1 LESSYGCTDG
11 AVGRTL
17 IAGIIQISVGWVGC
31 QKGVLMRRLPILLLL
46 FVVLVVLA
54 SCGGDSSVAD
64 VSATTTVAPS
74 TTVEASTTTLTPTTT
89 AGEVPRAVDG
99 SLLLDWGLCGPAS
112 DYPSMIH
119 GNEECALLTVPLDH
133 DDPDVGTIDLALVR
147 RRAKVPEER
156 IGVLLYNPG
165 GPAASGTNLMLF
177 EWWSDVFSR
186 DLIERFDIVSW
197 DPRGVISNEVL
208 CIENLFMLGSSDPT
222 PETVEEAEQIE
233 EQHREFVDACVEHSG
248 HLLPHL
254 STVSTAR
261 DMDLIREA
269 LGEEQ
274 ISYLGQSYGA
284 GLGAVYATL
293 FPDRTRA
300 AVLDGAYTFTETGG
314 VSEVSAADKAL
325 QEALEQCAADIEC
338 PFHSGGDPFSAFDD
352 LMESLDATPLM
363 VNDSELMED
372 DFEVGLAD
380 ALFAVRMDL
389 YREERWPDVMQT
401 LADARNGDGSR
412 MTGLRWMVAY
422 DPSMTAQAM
431 HCLDY
436 PRQPLVQA
444 ETRVVPLP
452 ADTPRLARL
461 QGHRFDLCSLWPVE
475 PDLPPPLTAAGAGPI
490 LLIGTTGDVATTLA
504 MAREL
509 ADELDDGVLLIV
521 ERNAHTGYQPQHL
534 GGPVADTQCVTST
547 VDNYLINLEP
557 PVSGSVCTHGDPT
570 LKPPE

>member
-1 LESSYGCTDG
+1 L
-11 AVGRTL
+11 RH
-17 IAGIIQISVGWVGC
+17 
-31 QKGVLMRRLPILLLL
+31 LPILLV
-46 FVVLVVLA
+46 VVLVLLA
-54 SCGGDSSVAD
+54 SCSGDSSVD
-64 VSATTTVAPS
+64 GTVSATTIVAPS
-74 TTVEASTTTLTPTTT
+74 TTVEASTTKVTPTTT
-89 AGEVPRAVDG
+89 AGRVPRTVDE
-99 SLLLDWGLCGPAS
+99 SLLLDWGECSS
-112 DYPSMIH
+112 DNPH
-119 GNEECALLTVPLDH
+119 ELPGNAECALLAVPLDH

-147 RRAKVPEER
+147 RRAKVPDER

-165 GPAASGTNLMLF
+165 GPAASGTNLMLN
-177 EWWSDVFSR
+177 EWVWTDIFSR

-208 CIENLFMLGSSDPT
+208 CIEDLFMFGSSDPT

-233 EQHREFVDACVEHSG
+233 EQYREFVDACVEHSG

-300 AVLDGAYTFTETGG
+300 AVLDGAFAFTETEK
-314 VSEVSAADKAL
+314 VSGVSAADKAL
-325 QEALEQCAADIEC
+325 QDALEQCAADIEC

-380 ALFAVRMDL
+380 ALFAVRVDL
-389 YREERWPDVMQT
+389 YREETWPDVMQT

-452 ADTPRLARL
+452 ADTPRLERL
-461 QGHRFDLCSLWPVE
+461 QGHSFDLCSLWPVE
-475 PDLPPPLTAAGAGPI
+475 PDPPPPLTAAGAGPI

-509 ADELDDGVLLIV
+509 ADDLDDGVLLIV
-521 ERNAHTGYQPQHL
+521 ERNAHTGYAPSLQ
-534 GGPVADTQCVTST
+534 GTAVIDTQCVTST
-547 VDNYLINLEP
+547 VDNYLVNLET
-557 PVSGSVCTHGDPT
+557 PVSGSVCTHGHPT

>member
-1 LESSYGCTDG
+1 
-11 AVGRTL
+11 
-17 IAGIIQISVGWVGC
+17 
-31 QKGVLMRRLPILLLL
+31 MRRLCLTIA
-46 FVVLVVLA
+46 VLA
-54 SCGGDSSVAD
+54 LVASACNATDTAGTSSSLTGSTDASLRSSVA
-64 VSATTTVAPS
+64 TS
-74 TTVEASTTTLTPTTT
+74 TASTTPVTTT
-89 AGEVPRAVDG
+89 DLVSSSTVGEVPNVADG
-99 SLLLDWGLCGPAS
+99 SSSLHWGPCGP
-112 DYPSMIH
+112 DNPYVLL
-119 GNEECALLTVPLDH
+119 GNAECASLAVPLDH
-133 DDPDVGTIDLALVR
+133 DDPDAGTIDLALVR
-147 RRAKVPEER
+147 RRAKASDER

-165 GPAASGTNLMLF
+165 GPAASGTRVVLDT
-177 EWWSDVFSR
+177 WWSDVFSR
-186 DLIERFDIVSW
+186 DLIQRFDIVSW
-197 DPRGVISNEVL
+197 DPRGVGEGTEVSCGDEPSL
-208 CIENLFMLGSSDPT
+208 LGLLDPT

-233 EQHREFVDACVEHSG
+233 EQYREFIDACEEKSG

-300 AVLDGAYTFTETGG
+300 AVLDGAFTFTEKFDNPY
-314 VSEVSAADKAL
+314 ARADKAL
-325 QEALEQCAADIEC
+325 QEALAQCAADIEC

-380 ALFAVRMDL
+380 ALFAVRVDL
-389 YREERWPDVMQT
+389 YREETWPDVMQT
-401 LADARNGDGSR
+401 LADARNGDGSG
-412 MTGLRWMVAY
+412 MTGLRWMLTY
-422 DPSMTAQAM
+422 DSQTALAM
-431 HCLDY
+431 ECLDF
-436 PRQPLVQA
+436 PRQPAVQA
-444 ETRVVPLP
+444 ETRVAGQPED
-452 ADTPRLARL
+452 APRLARL
-461 QGHRFDLCSLWPVE
+461 TGLWIGTCALWPVE
-475 PDLPPPLTAAGAGPI
+475 PDPPPPLTAAGAGPI

-504 MAREL
+504 MARGL

-521 ERNAHTGYQPQHL
+521 ERNAHTGYAPSRQ
-534 GGPVADTQCVTST
+534 GSAVKDTQCVTST
-547 VDNYLINLEP
+547 VDNYLINLET

>member
-1 LESSYGCTDG
+1 
-11 AVGRTL
+11 
-17 IAGIIQISVGWVGC
+17 
-31 QKGVLMRRLPILLLL
+31 MRRLPILLLL
-46 FVVLVVLA
+46 VVVLVLLA
-54 SCGGDSSVAD
+54 SCSGDSSVAD

-112 DYPSMIH
+112 DNPYLYH
-119 GNEECALLTVPLDH
+119 GDEECALLTVPLDH
-133 DDPDVGTIDLALVR
+133 DDPDLGTIDLALVR
-147 RRAKVPEER
+147 RRAKVPDER

-165 GPAASGTNLMLF
+165 GPGAPGANFLLEF
-177 EWWSDVFSR
+177 WWSDIFSR
-186 DLIERFDIVSW
+186 DLTERFDIVSW
-197 DPRGVISNEVL
+197 NPRGVSDGWESRPHDDQGTEMSCGDEPSL
-208 CIENLFMLGSSDPT
+208 LGLLDPT

-233 EQHREFVDACVEHSG
+233 EQYREFIDACVEESG

-300 AVLDGAYTFTETGG
+300 AVLDGAFTFTEKFDNPY
-314 VSEVSAADKAL
+314 ARADKAL
-325 QEALEQCAADIEC
+325 QEALEQCAADVEC

-352 LMESLDATPLM
+352 LMESLDATPLI

-380 ALFAVRMDL
+380 ALFAVRVDL
-389 YREERWPDVMQT
+389 YREGTWPDVMQT
-401 LADARNGDGSR
+401 LADARNGDGSG
-412 MTGLRWMVAY
+412 MTRLRWMLTY
-422 DPSMTAQAM
+422 DSQTALAM
-431 HCLDY
+431 ECLDF
-436 PRQPLVQA
+436 PRHPLVQA
-444 ETRVVPLP
+444 ATRVAGLP
-452 ADTPRLARL
+452 EDAPRLARL
-461 QGHRFDLCSLWPVE
+461 NGLWIGTCSLWPVE
-475 PDLPPPLTAAGAGPI
+475 PDPPPPLTAAGAGPI

-504 MAREL
+504 MARDL
-509 ADELDDGVLLIV
+509 ADELDEGVLLIV
-521 ERNAHTGYQPQHL
+521 ERNAHTAYQPQYL
-534 GGPVADTQCVTST
+534 GGPVTDTQCVTST
-547 VDNYLINLEP
+547 VDNYLINLET